1 MWASFLEACA
11 SYSSIDIVL
20 ATIVLPEGAG
30 TLRGPRLS
38 FNAEGGLTTRL
49 SPFFGV

>member
-1 MWASFLEACA
+1 MCANFLEAWA

-20 ATIVLPEGAG
+20 ATIVFPEGAG
-30 TLRGPRLS
+30 TFRGPRLS
-38 FNAEGGLTTRL
+38 FNAEGGFATRL